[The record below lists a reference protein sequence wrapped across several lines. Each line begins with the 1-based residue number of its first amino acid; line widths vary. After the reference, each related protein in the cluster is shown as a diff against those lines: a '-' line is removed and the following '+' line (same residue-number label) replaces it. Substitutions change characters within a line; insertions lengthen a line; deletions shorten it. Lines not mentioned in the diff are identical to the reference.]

1 MSAQISPAR
10 ARLVHPTAA
19 ASFLAHIVWFFARQS
34 VSAARLYDLPPFSGP
49 HPSEFDLPV
58 RLASPALAP
67 AASVRV
73 PLLFLSLLGY
83 QVAASP
89 PEPRVLDQS
98 GRHAPARPGGPGFS
112 RRPALSPGPHPS
124 PC

>member
-73 PLLFLSLLGY
+73 PLRFLSLLAY
-83 QVAASP
+83 RVPPSP
-89 PEPRVLDQS
+89 PHPPLFTQS
-98 GRHAPARPGGPGFS
+98 WLPAPPLP
-112 RRPALSPGPHPS
+112 P
-124 PC
+124 